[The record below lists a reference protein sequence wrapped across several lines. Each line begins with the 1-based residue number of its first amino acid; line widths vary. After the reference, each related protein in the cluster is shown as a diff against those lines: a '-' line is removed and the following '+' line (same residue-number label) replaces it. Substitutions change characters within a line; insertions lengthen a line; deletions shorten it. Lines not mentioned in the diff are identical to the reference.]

1 MSKPDPKPSL
11 PRSVLDDAA
20 MLVERA
26 MKAGADAAEAV
37 VLEGQSL
44 GVSWRMGKLE
54 DVERSEGRDVG
65 LRVFIGK
72 RNATVSTTDLSE
84 RSLVPL
90 IERVVS
96 MARIAPED
104 PYAALADKSLL
115 ATRFPDLDIDDAAH
129 VPSAEDLAK
138 ASAEAE
144 DAALSV
150 KGVTNSGG
158 AGASWGRSGI
168 ALITSEGFSGEYA
181 GTSFSVSC
189 SVLAGSGTGMER
201 DYDYSSTRHLSDLE
215 APAPVGRSAGE
226 RAVRRLNPRKVKSQA
241 VPIIYDP
248 RVSAGL
254 VGHLAGAISGSA
266 IARKTSFLQ
275 QSMGKQ
281 VFAPGISIVDD
292 PHRPRGLRSK
302 PFDGE
307 GVANRRTQLIE
318 DGRLTTWLLDT
329 ASARQL
335 GLTTTGHAARGTGGP
350 PSPSTT
356 NLYMEAGTLT
366 PEELMADIAEGFY
379 ITEMIGMGVNG
390 VTGDYSRGASGFW
403 IENGKLT
410 YAVSE
415 ITVAGNLKDM
425 FAHLTPANDLKFTQG
440 TNAPTLRVEGMT
452 IAGT

>member
-1 MSKPDPKPSL
+1 MSKAAPSV
-11 PRSVLDDAA
+11 PPSVLDDAA

-26 MKAGADAAEAV
+26 LKAGAEAAEAV

-44 GVSWRMGKLE
+44 GVSWRLGKLE

-72 RNATVSTTDLSE
+72 RQATVSTTDLSE
-84 RSLVPL
+84 RSLKPL
-90 IERVVS
+90 IERVVA
-96 MARIAPED
+96 MAKIAPED
-104 PYAALADKSLL
+104 PYAALAEKEFL
-115 ATRFPDLDIDDAAH
+115 ARELPFLDIDDQSH
-129 VPSAEDLAK
+129 VPSAEELAK
-138 ASAEAE
+138 SAAEAE
-144 DAALSV
+144 EAALAV
-150 KGVTNSGG
+150 QGVTNSGG

-168 ALITSEGFSGEYA
+168 ALVTSEGFSGAYS

-189 SVLAGSGTGMER
+189 SVLAGEGTGMER
-201 DYDYSSTRHLSDLE
+201 DYDYSSTRHLADLE
-215 APAPVGRSAGE
+215 APGPIGLSAGT
-226 RAVRRLNPRKVKSQA
+226 RAVRRLSPRKVKSQS
-241 VPIIYDP
+241 VPIVYDP

-254 VGHLAGAISGSA
+254 IGHLSGAISGAA

-275 QSMGKQ
+275 HSMGKQ
-281 VFAPGISIVDD
+281 IFAPGISIIDD
-292 PHRPRGLRSK
+292 PHRARGLRSK

-307 GVANRRTQLIE
+307 GVANRKTQLID
-318 DGRLTTWLLDT
+318 DGMLTTWLLDT

-356 NLYMEAGTLT
+356 NLYMEAGTLS
-366 PEELMADIAEGFY
+366 PDDLIADIADGFY
-379 ITEMIGMGVNG
+379 VTEMIGMGVNG

-403 IENGKLT
+403 IENGKLS
-410 YAVSE
+410 YPVSE

-425 FAHLTPANDLKFTQG
+425 FLNMTPASDLVFRQG
-440 TNAPTLRVEGMT
+440 TNAPTIRVEGMT